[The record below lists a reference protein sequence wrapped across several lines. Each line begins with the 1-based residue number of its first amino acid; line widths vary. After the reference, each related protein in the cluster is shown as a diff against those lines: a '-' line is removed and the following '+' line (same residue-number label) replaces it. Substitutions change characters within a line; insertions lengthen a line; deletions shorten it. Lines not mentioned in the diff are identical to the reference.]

1 VLNQARQ
8 GMEEYWIL
16 EHIYSNQ
23 VRDMEGILTEQYLLQ
38 YIRILLPFSYTM
50 NKLEHRSYLPE

>member
-1 VLNQARQ
+1 VLNQALQ
-8 GMEEYWIL
+8 GMEEYWIS

-38 YIRILLPFSYTM
+38 YIRILLPFSYMM